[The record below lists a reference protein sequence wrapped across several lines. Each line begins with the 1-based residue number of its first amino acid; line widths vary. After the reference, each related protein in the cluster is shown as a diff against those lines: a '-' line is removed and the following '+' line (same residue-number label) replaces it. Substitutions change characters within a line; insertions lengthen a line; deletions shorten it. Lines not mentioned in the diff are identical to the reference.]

1 MATYIAGPMSGIKD
15 YNYPAF
21 NAKAAEL
28 RAQGEEVINPAE
40 NDAEIGPDQPWQVY
54 LRRDLILLA
63 ERCDKIVLLPGWE
76 NSKGA
81 SLERLVGAKLGM
93 TIVYPDGTAIREDPA
108 GQANLTRHREVFA

>member
-1 MATYIAGPMSGIKD
+1 MSGIKD

-28 RAQGEEVINPAE
+28 RALGEEVINPAE
-40 NDAEIGPDQPWQVY
+40 NDAEIGPNQPWEVY
-54 LRRDLILLA
+54 LRRDIIALA
-63 ERCDKIVLLPGWE
+63 ERCDKIVLLPGWQ

-93 TIVYPDGTAIREDPA
+93 AIVYPDGTVIKEDPA
-108 GQANLTRHREVFA
+108 GQANLTKHREVFA